1 MKAIA
6 ATAPSQAT
14 IVLHDEGKAA
24 AAADVSE
31 RVNRGELVL
40 AADLLLTGDAAP
52 QRPGPS
58 AYTQLISTVGERP
71 LGLEAAQLIALAEW
85 LRPQGA
91 KVRIETSGIR
101 TQTVALVAAALRP
114 GLFSEVVV
122 RKGMR
127 SFSHL
132 LETPVEYHAAPDL
145 FCLDLYKEYD
155 LSALAKLAAPTSV
168 HQP

>member
-1 MKAIA
+1 MPQTVRIDPGGA
-6 ATAPSQAT
+6 APASGAAPGQA
-14 IVLHDEGKAA
+14 G
-24 AAADVSE
+24 
-31 RVNRGELVL
+31 
-40 AADLLLTGDAAP
+40 ADLDE
-52 QRPGPS
+52 QR
-58 AYTQLISTVGERP
+58 T
-71 LGLEAAQLIALAEW
+71 
-85 LRPQGA
+85 
-91 KVRIETSGIR
+91 VRIETSGIR